1 MIDFKPLHGVTL
13 DDLNRVAPG
22 YTSTEKYVVSKT
34 ERDDHVVLT
43 LALTPLEVPYIKQYA
58 HDEDLV
64 QHYSQVVKS
73 GHSWG
78 AYAGKTMVALAIV
91 EHQHWNNTVNV
102 WEFHV
107 APDYRGQQIGRG
119 LMEKAV
125 DSAQNVGA
133 RVMVFE
139 TQNTNVPAI
148 RFYRRMGFEVDAVD
162 LSFYTNH
169 DVSDGEVAVFMKRKL
184 SASHE

>member
-1 MIDFKPLHGVTL
+1 MIEYKSLTQVTL
-13 DDLNRVAPG
+13 DDLNQIATG
-22 YTSTEKYVVSKT
+22 YTSTEKYLVSKT
-34 ERDDHVVLT
+34 EHDHQVVLT
-43 LALTPLEVPYIKQYA
+43 LTLVKLETPYIKQYE

-64 QHYSQVVKS
+64 GHYSSVIQR
-73 GHSWG
+73 GLSWG
-78 AYAGKTMVALAIV
+78 AYAREKLVALAIV
-91 EHQHWNNTVNV
+91 EHQRWNNTVNV

-125 DSAQNVGA
+125 ASAQSVGA
-133 RVMVFE
+133 RVMVCE

-162 LSFYTNH
+162 LALYTNH
-169 DVSDGEVAVFMKRKL
+169 DVDDGEVAVFMKRKL
-184 SASHE
+184 